1 MTGSEAK
8 RALAHAAMFL
18 TRDDEAPSALRGKV
32 DFLYELMTRDG
43 REDLVQ
49 LKRNKDG
56 RFGPDELS
64 SFVKQARDDR
74 NQAGRRL
81 REATIYLLMCIVT
94 KVTPCAE
101 RAAELSKVFERST
114 GQKKS
119 HILIGFCDLEDQ
131 TTRFRTPDPASFREP
146 CPPGEFTYFVDIF
159 RIFSR
164 LTESSDEFLGLHKQ
178 IFLTIAW
185 LGRAELHQGTQDAVD
200 LRFLMFA
207 LVDKIIAAWLE
218 VDSNG
223 SLREFVVGTIHQE
236 LAADTGGAWAPDA
249 FSCPHAPVQ
258 EKAGNGPWSGAF
270 LLESPQGSPAE
281 GWQITHESPRDRKV
295 EMDYDAKRAE
305 YTGIVAAANG
315 DAVILGHFGGR
326 EPNTGGAIL
335 SFEYGNGL
343 TSMESL

>member
-1 MTGSEAK
+1 MSDLYFKANAANGRSGKRRRADLRPQQHCDPIAFVALAGPAPDQDSK
-8 RALAHAAMFL
+8 RALCIAARYL
-18 TRDDEAPSALRGKV
+18 LREDEAPSALRGKV
-32 DFLYELMTRDG
+32 EFLYELMTRVG

-49 LKRNKDG
+49 LRRNKVG
-56 RFGPDELS
+56 RFGRGELS
-64 SFVKQARDDR
+64 SFVELARNDR
-74 NQAGRRL
+74 SQAGRGL
-81 REATIYLLMCIVT
+81 REATIYLLLCIVT

-101 RAAELSKVFERST
+101 RAAELSGVFERST

-119 HILIGFCDLEDQ
+119 HILIGFCDLEDA
-131 TTRFRTPDPASFREP
+131 TPRFRTPDPASFREP

-223 SLREFVVGTIHQE
+223 SLREFVVDTITRNSQPTQVVH
-236 LAADTGGAWAPDA
+236 
-249 FSCPHAPVQ
+249 
-258 EKAGNGPWSGAF
+258 GPRM
-270 LLESPQGSPAE
+270 PSPAHMLMSKKKRE
-281 GWQITHESPRDRKV
+281 TGLGRGRFCWSRPRVHQPRDGRSHTS
-295 EMDYDAKRAE
+295 RL
-305 YTGIVAAANG
+305 
-315 DAVILGHFGGR
+315 VIER
-326 EPNTGGAIL
+326 WKWTTMPNVLSIL
-335 SFEYGNGL
+335 V
-343 TSMESL
+343 